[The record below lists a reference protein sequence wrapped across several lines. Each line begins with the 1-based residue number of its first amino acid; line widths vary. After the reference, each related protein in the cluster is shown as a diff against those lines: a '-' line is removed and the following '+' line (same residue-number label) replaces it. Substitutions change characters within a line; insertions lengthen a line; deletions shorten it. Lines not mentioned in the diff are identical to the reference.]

1 MFGNV
6 LNTSNFT
13 EFLQDKKEKR
23 ILMRNKSLPEIML
36 MLKKLKEKDKSIKTI
51 PNKEWKQR
59 KIINSVSVDD
69 GFELS
74 KNLSDTS
81 FLDSSNGMF

>member
-1 MFGNV
+1 
-6 LNTSNFT
+6 
-13 EFLQDKKEKR
+13 
-23 ILMRNKSLPEIML
+23 

-51 PNKEWKQR
+51 PNKEWKQKKR
-59 KIINSVSVDD
+59 INAVSVDD

-74 KNLSDTS
+74 KNNNTS

>member
-23 ILMRNKSLPEIML
+23 ILMRNKSLPKIMQ